1 MRRKGLERYNGAGE
15 IQRLDTFTAHSIME
29 SRTGR
34 HKCGLLALF
43 ARRWIERS
51 DGRVYIVLDIC
62 PDDVLGSLDHTGT
75 LVQQR
80 ACCFAMWK
88 HRHAAHD
95 GLDGVRVD
103 TREESERNRNERSE
117 QHDEWADGF
126 RVAPFLLWGQLRTF
140 ECYLGAGDD

>member
-1 MRRKGLERYNGAGE
+1 M
-15 IQRLDTFTAHSIME
+15 DTFTAHSIME

-34 HKCGLLALF
+34 HKGGLLVLF

-51 DGRVYIVLDIC
+51 DGWVYIVLDIC

-103 TREESERNRNERSE
+103 DALLHTGDEECRLAAAEIVVQINKERE
-117 QHDEWADGF
+117 
-126 RVAPFLLWGQLRTF
+126 
-140 ECYLGAGDD
+140 

>member
-1 MRRKGLERYNGAGE
+1 MRGQGLEGYNGTGE
-15 IQRLDTFTAHSIME
+15 TQRLDTVAAHSIME

-34 HKCGLLALF
+34 HKCGLLVLF

-103 TREESERNRNERSE
+103 DALLHTGDEECRLAAAEIVVQINKERE
-117 QHDEWADGF
+117 
-126 RVAPFLLWGQLRTF
+126 
-140 ECYLGAGDD
+140 